1 MSRATVRA
9 AVASYLTG
17 AGITNLSSVKQF
29 PAKLTPEGDFFE
41 GEDPGHSSGAIIFL
55 YIENQKENRIALGGP
70 HNGRKA
76 IDYTFILDC
85 YLRSTHQKSE
95 DAGFDNEAFLDSLVA
110 AIRADRN
117 AGAPSIIF
125 QWGEG
130 ANGAAGGPD
139 IDITSYY
146 PRQINGKASA
156 TQVTSVVR
164 VSVVE
169 IIDN

>member
-1 MSRATVRA
+1 MSRATVRQA
-9 AVASYLTG
+9 IATYLTN
-17 AGITNLSSVKQF
+17 ANVTNLSSVRQF
-29 PAKLTPEGDFFE
+29 PAKLTPEGEFFE

-55 YIENQKENRIALGGP
+55 YIESQHENRIALGGP

-95 DAGFDNEAFLDSLVA
+95 DAGFDNETFLDSLVT

-117 AGAPSIIF
+117 AGAPGTVF

-130 ANGAAGGPD
+130 ANGAAGGQD

-146 PRQINGKASA
+146 PKQINGKSAA

-164 VSVVE
+164 VHVVE

>member
-1 MSRATVRA
+1 MCIRDRV
-9 AVASYLTG
+9 
-17 AGITNLSSVKQF
+17 
-29 PAKLTPEGDFFE
+29 
-41 GEDPGHSSGAIIFL
+41 
-55 YIENQKENRIALGGP
+55 
-70 HNGRKA
+70 

-95 DAGFDNEAFLDSLVA
+95 DAGFDNEAFLDSLVT

-146 PRQINGKASA
+146 PRQINGKAAA